1 MSRRANIKGLR
12 LGVSTWWQSRTPP
25 LSRGQNQ
32 EIYDTI
38 IKGFFKKFRYIIA
51 EYFLFRSIKSK
62 GSIVILGANLKR
74 RSNLQTKI
82 YKNRLTVYIIQYIKH
97 LLNTYLNLDYNFSY
111 RQQKSISQNSSS
123 LLAYVISNNHYPLI
137 TSLKRVNKWVR
148 RH

>member
-1 MSRRANIKGLR
+1 MIIKGL
-12 LGVSTWWQSRTPP
+12 
-25 LSRGQNQ
+25 
-32 EIYDTI
+32 
-38 IKGFFKKFRYIIA
+38 FKKFRYIIA

-62 GSIVILGANLKR
+62 GTIVILGANLKR

-97 LLNTYLNLDYNFSY
+97 LLNTYLNLDYNFTY

-137 TSLKRVNKWVR
+137 TSLKRVNK
-148 RH
+148 